1 LLEQVEAL
9 ARLVE
14 DLRSVSLADSG
25 RLELTLQE
33 VDLTVELEDKAP
45 ILRSILEPAGFSL

>member
-33 VDLTVELEDKAP
+33 VDLTVELEDMAP